1 MTNPQTGTELKARLP
16 DGAHIG
22 GAHLRVIDLN
32 RALGFY
38 RDILGFTMTE
48 QDDTH
53 AALAASPDEAP
64 ILRLTQ
70 HPGATHKPQRSIGL
84 YHVAILMP
92 DRVALSR
99 ILRRLIASGY
109 PIGGASDHL
118 VSEALYLS
126 DPDGNGLEIYR
137 DRPRAEWR
145 WNSDKVAMATD
156 PLDAEGLLAE
166 SNSDSGIAPGTIIGH
181 VHLHVSDLKRA
192 EDFYSGLLGFDVMQR
207 DYPGALFVAAG
218 GYHHHLGLNI
228 WAGKM
233 PPPTSAV
240 GLEDFTVVIPGEAAW
255 QQAVERTG
263 AAIEG
268 DRAVAADPDG
278 NRVVLQKA

>member
-1 MTNPQTGTELKARLP
+1 MITPQTNTQLNPHLP
-16 DGAHIG
+16 DAAHIG
-22 GAHLRVIDLN
+22 GAHLRVIDLK

-38 RDILGFTMTE
+38 RDILGFTVTE
-48 QDDTH
+48 SDNTH
-53 AALAASPDEAP
+53 AALSASPGEAP

-70 HPGATHKPQRSIGL
+70 HPGATRKPQRSVGL

-92 DRVALSR
+92 DRAALSR

-109 PIGGASDHL
+109 PVGGASDHL

-137 DRPRAEWR
+137 DRPRAEWK
-145 WNSDKVAMATD
+145 WNGDKVAMATD
-156 PLDAEGLLAE
+156 PLDVDGVLSE
-166 SNSDSGIAPGTIIGH
+166 STTDSGVAPGTIIGH

-192 EDFYSGLLGFDVMQR
+192 EDFYGGLLGFDVMQR

-228 WAGKM
+228 WAGRMK
-233 PPPTSAV
+233 PPASAV

-255 QQAVERTG
+255 QAAVARTG
-263 AAIEG
+263 AVVEG
-268 DRAVAADPDG
+268 DHATATDPDG
-278 NRVVLQKA
+278 SRVVLQKG

>member
-1 MTNPQTGTELKARLP
+1 MTNPQTSTGVKARLP
-16 DGAHIG
+16 DSAHIG
-22 GAHLRVIDLN
+22 GAHLRVSDLN

-38 RDILGFTMTE
+38 RDVLGFTVTK
-48 QDDTH
+48 QDEAH
-53 AALAASPDEAP
+53 ASLAASPDEAP
-64 ILRLTQ
+64 ILTLTQ
-70 HPGATHKPQRSIGL
+70 HPGATRKPQHSIGL

-92 DRVALSR
+92 DRAALSR
-99 ILRRLIASGY
+99 ILRRLLASGY
-109 PIGGASDHL
+109 PLGGASDHL

-145 WNSDKVAMATD
+145 WNGDKVAMATD

-166 SNSDSGIAPGTIIGH
+166 SNSDSGVVPGTIIGH

-218 GYHHHLGLNI
+218 GYHHHLGLNT
-228 WAGKM
+228 WAGRM
-233 PPPTSAV
+233 PAPASAV
-240 GLEDFTVVIPGEAAW
+240 GLEDFTVIIPGEAAW

-268 DRAVAADPDG
+268 DRAVATDPDG

>member
-1 MTNPQTGTELKARLP
+1 VTNPQASTQVKAQLP

-38 RDILGFTMTE
+38 RDILGFSVTE
-48 QDDTH
+48 QEETH
-53 AALAASPDEAP
+53 AALAAAPGEAP

-70 HPGATHKPQRSIGL
+70 HPGATRKPQRSTGL

-92 DRVALSR
+92 DRPALAR
-99 ILRRLIASGY
+99 ILRRLSVRGY
-109 PIGGASDHL
+109 QLGGASDHL

-126 DPDGNGLEIYR
+126 DLDGNGLEIYR

-145 WNSDKVAMATD
+145 WNGDKVALATD
-156 PLDAEGLLAE
+156 PLDLNGLAAEA
-166 SNSDSGIAPGTIIGH
+166 NTDSGVAPGTVIGH

-192 EDFYSGLLGFDVMQR
+192 EDFYSGLLGFTVMQR
-207 DYPGALFVAAG
+207 DYPGALFIAAG

-228 WAGKM
+228 WAGRM
-233 PPPTSAV
+233 PPPASAV
-240 GLEDFTVVIPGEAAW
+240 GLENFTVAIPGEAAW

-263 AAIEG
+263 AVVEG
-268 DRAVAADPDG
+268 NHATATDPDG
-278 NRVVLQKA
+278 NRIVLQKV